1 MHSTIDWK
9 KYVEYSVQSSEDRMS
24 DKAEEK
30 ARSAVVSFIVDA
42 NGYTNTIVVFFV
54 CVSCCKTTDE

>member
-9 KYVEYSVQSSEDRMS
+9 KYVKYSAQSSEDRMS

-30 ARSAVVSFIVDA
+30 ARSAVVSLIVDA
-42 NGYTNTIVVFFV
+42 NGYTNTVVCFFL
-54 CVSCCKTTDE
+54 CCCKTADE

>member
-9 KYVEYSVQSSEDRMS
+9 KYVKYSAQSSEDRMS

-42 NGYTNTIVVFFV
+42 NAYTNTTGF
-54 CVSCCKTTDE
+54 CVSCCKTADE

>member
-9 KYVEYSVQSSEDRMS
+9 KYVKYSAQSSEDRMP

-30 ARSAVVSFIVDA
+30 ARSAVVSLIVDA
-42 NGYTNTIVVFFV
+42 NGYTNTVVCFFFV
-54 CVSCCKTTDE
+54 LL